1 MRTIAT
7 IQYKS
12 EAAMM
17 SDVYSLSI
25 EEIEAKMG
33 EKLPS
38 GAYLYANERNQ
49 IEAAHVHHDATPS
62 DEVEFIGRVA

>member
-1 MRTIAT
+1 MQTIAT

-25 EEIEAKMG
+25 DEIVAKMG
-33 EKLPS
+33 AKLPS
-38 GAYLYANERNQ
+38 GAYLYANESSQ
-49 IEAAHVHHDATPS
+49 IEAAHVRPDATPI

>member
-1 MRTIAT
+1 MVTIAT

-17 SDVYSLSI
+17 ADVYSLSI
-25 EEIEAKMG
+25 DEIAAKLG

-38 GAYLYANERNQ
+38 GAYLYANESNQ
-49 IEAAHVHHDATPS
+49 IEAAHVWPDATPA